1 MLLKLL
7 TVTSKAVFMLPRGLE
22 PHIRRLANKWMATG
36 IYVKIAT
43 IATLLAE
50 ARNSIGGKKM
60 TCNVLARPSQGKQ
73 ALCTF
78 WWTFPSPARLGTSW
92 DMCKSQCIAPS
103 CLPPSVRFEPGRDG
117 NLEIWKGFWPISQT
131 GHTNIFLSTPISSFL
146 NVCCQCVACLYR
158 TFASRLLGSSSR
170 MRLRSPSFQ
179 GNKRCDDEILD
190 RRGIF
195 SVADLMSR
203 THSAYSYKPNAACAR
218 RKSACSAKHWILQ
231 LAERTKHQGC
241 LLVFGLILQDIVAT
255 PTEFVSPLLSLT
267 YNYCKLMFSNAL
279 MLHNGSNPISNSHF
293 WWTSWQSL
301 DKRQIVETVLVA
313 SLHLGA
319 ASILD
324 GLSKF
329 DKLISRHQTPGKKT
343 ITWFHSSDYSRL
355 KKFFAQSSPYLSVR
369 AQIITLPWAR
379 QLAGSFVPGL

>member
-50 ARNSIGGKKM
+50 ARNSIRGKKW
-60 TCNVLARPSQGKQ
+60 LAMCWHGLRRGSKPFAHFGEHSLHLQDLGH
-73 ALCTF
+73 
-78 WWTFPSPARLGTSW
+78 LGTCANHSALHLLVFLLLS
-92 DMCKSQCIAPS
+92 DLSLEEM
-103 CLPPSVRFEPGRDG
+103 
-117 NLEIWKGFWPISQT
+117 EIWKGFWPISQT

-241 LLVFGLILQDIVAT
+241 LLVFGLILQHIVAT

-329 DKLISRHQTPGKKT
+329 DKLISRHQTPGKT
-343 ITWFHSSDYSRL
+343 AITWFHSSDYSRL
-355 KKFFAQSSPYLSVR
+355 KKLFAQSSPYLSVR